1 MREQVYNSNGIKAYI
16 FRRDNNFY
24 YLYFSEYT
32 RRIRKSLNTAD
43 YYSALK
49 KSFSTIDEILAG
61 ITKTPTFNKTCKDFL
76 KTIKS
81 KNKKKYYSER
91 LDAVFMPH
99 FQNKTISEIKES
111 DINSLIFQ
119 RLEKIKPQSVNKEMV
134 VLKQIFKYAK
144 KCNYIITIPD
154 IEKQK
159 EIAARRESFSDDEIQ
174 EIISTAKTRI
184 DEITN
189 ARSKYDREMLLQYI
203 LFLMHTGIRIG
214 EALSIQFKNIN
225 GDYALLG
232 KSKTIKR
239 EIFLNDNAKQAI
251 ENIKTIYEKYKI
263 TYDNQSFL
271 FLNYQARPIKSFKK
285 SFNALLSATSMK
297 DMVGKNLLTLYSF
310 RHFYI
315 TSAIKTGIPLTTI
328 AIQCGTSLKMIQKNY
343 NHLTIHQVKN
353 DLK

>member
-1 MREQVYNSNGIKAYI
+1 MREQVYNSNGIRAYI
-16 FRRDNNFY
+16 FRRENDFY
-24 YLYFSEYT
+24 YLYFSEYA

-49 KSFSTIDEILAG
+49 KSFNTIDEILAG
-61 ITKTPTFNKTCKDFL
+61 ITKTPTFNKICKDFL
-76 KTIKS
+76 KTVKS
-81 KNKKKYYSER
+81 ENKKKYYKER
-91 LDAVFMPH
+91 LEAVFIPY

-111 DINSLIFQ
+111 DINNLIFQ

-134 VLKQIFKYAK
+134 VLKQLFKYAK

-203 LFLMHTGIRIG
+203 LFLMYTGIRIG
-214 EALSIQFKNIN
+214 EALSIQLKNIN
-225 GDYALLG
+225 GDYASLG

-271 FLNYQARPIKSFKK
+271 FLNYLGKPIKSFKK

-297 DMVGKNLLTLYSF
+297 NMVGKNLLTLYSF